1 MRTNISPWGGTGGS
15 GENSW
20 SATPREASLGVGGD
34 RTVFTERVVVRES
47 SQEEMLWN
55 LVGGPETE
63 GEIAVLAP

>member
-1 MRTNISPWGGTGGS
+1 VAQVVVGKT
-15 GENSW
+15 
-20 SATPREASLGVGGD
+20 SATPRKASLGVGGD

-55 LVGGPETE
+55 LVGGPEIE